1 MQSAITRFVS
11 SARREE
17 GAITVVGLFMACFL
31 TGAVWYVV
39 GIASAVLYCVLDG
52 VPIVWRGYLRSPKS
66 KCTCRHGRSDR
77 QDRRH
82 QDADRPP

>member
-39 GIASAVLYCVLDG
+39 VLATTGMIVGLAILG
-52 VPIVWRGYLRSPKS
+52 WGPPLVQSFTFTRALIISPVP
-66 KCTCRHGRSDR
+66 
-77 QDRRH
+77 
-82 QDADRPP
+82 